1 MISSL
6 FVSVLVILIS
16 SHVTLQGVESVRLR
30 QSVQNKNNPSVVL
43 AHTIL
48 PVRIRSRRRSF
59 REREMGGERC
69 VFVIYLVICISSSIV
84 FFFFKLSGR
93 VLLNALLDS
102 LNHEMMGSRGYVEL
116 WDLSGYAY
124 IVIQFFFSWKR
135 LFEHI
140 SQVILNREVCQS
152 KRRKT
157 HTHTHT
163 DPRDSRSVRC
173 KGFSLSKKIG

>member
-59 REREMGGERC
+59 RERERWGGREVC
-69 VFVIYLVICISSSIV
+69 IC
-84 FFFFKLSGR
+84 
-93 VLLNALLDS
+93 
-102 LNHEMMGSRGYVEL
+102 
-116 WDLSGYAY
+116 DLSGYLY
-124 IVIQFFFSWKR
+124 IVIHCIFFF
-135 LFEHI
+135 F
-140 SQVILNREVCQS
+140 
-152 KRRKT
+152 
-157 HTHTHT
+157 
-163 DPRDSRSVRC
+163 
-173 KGFSLSKKIG
+173 